1 MSAYCQT
8 INPPVKA
15 DETDTCLFDFTS
27 QQNVIFISITTI
39 ILYWSTFILMS
50 WKRHLRENVP
60 TILMIKAG
68 LL

>member
-27 QQNVIFISITTI
+27 QQNVIFISTTI
-39 ILYWSTFILMS
+39 KISYWSTFILMS
-50 WKRHLRENVP
+50 
-60 TILMIKAG
+60 
-68 LL
+68 

>member
-8 INPPVKA
+8 INPTVKA

-27 QQNVIFISITTI
+27 QQNVIFISTTI
-39 ILYWSTFILMS
+39 KISYWPTFILTS
-50 WKRHLRENVP
+50 WKLHLRENVP

>member
-1 MSAYCQT
+1 MSAYGQT

-27 QQNVIFISITTI
+27 QQNVIFISTTTI
-39 ILYWSTFILMS
+39 ILYWPTFILMS
-50 WKRHLRENVP
+50 WKRHLRENAP